1 MITAQL
7 VTSNNSCRCLKKA
20 EGGIANAAMQPLHFS
35 GPCDQMQPFQSP
47 KKIQPKPLENID
59 RPAPGGKH
67 LHLLKIAQSSGRPLL
82 AAEWE
87 SIQRQ
92 LLVVL
97 IIEWASKAVHAAPSR
112 YAQACQ

>member
-1 MITAQL
+1 
-7 VTSNNSCRCLKKA
+7 
-20 EGGIANAAMQPLHFS
+20 
-35 GPCDQMQPFQSP
+35 MQPFLSP
-47 KKIQPKPLENID
+47 KKIRPKPLGIID
-59 RPAPGGKH
+59 RPGPGGKH

-87 SIQRQ
+87 SIERQ

-97 IIEWASKAVHAAPSR
+97 IIERASKAVHAAPSS